1 MTTITRSFNKIEK
14 HFEEPDKT
22 FFYKDK
28 KMNNTISFN
37 VPAGSQISKISFSE
51 LSVAEAENMPGSFMS
66 EILEIQNET
75 CEDEKPDLE
84 AAQKPKRP
92 APREI
97 FVMIEL
103 EPEKNRQQ
111 PVCSDDEC
119 RQKGTE
125 FVNEDGILIWYC
137 KDHYFTVKSKQ
148 IADRKS

>member
-1 MTTITRSFNKIEK
+1 
-14 HFEEPDKT
+14 
-22 FFYKDK
+22 
-28 KMNNTISFN
+28 MNNTISFN

-75 CEDEKPDLE
+75 CEDENCDLE
-84 AAQKPKRP
+84 AAQKPKKST
-92 APREI
+92 PREI

-119 RQKGTE
+119 K
-125 FVNEDGILIWYC
+125 
-137 KDHYFTVKSKQ
+137 
-148 IADRKS
+148 